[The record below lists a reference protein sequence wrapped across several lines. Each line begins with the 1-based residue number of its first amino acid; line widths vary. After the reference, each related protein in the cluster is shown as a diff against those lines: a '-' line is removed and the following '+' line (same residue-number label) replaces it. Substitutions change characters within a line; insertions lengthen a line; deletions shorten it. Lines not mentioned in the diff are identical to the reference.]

1 MSDNPN
7 WWSLDNHL
15 LVHALNINGRTKGD
29 YEKDLNKPLPSVGEV
44 SCSIVSPLTQGA
56 YGSSGVVLAPTTP
69 TRVSYADVGTFYPKG
84 VDVSKES
91 RTARGKMWSSDE
103 MSMEQL
109 AYLTLA
115 CSSYNEVLVNAAET
129 RIIGVFGGW
138 DENIEEFVQ
147 GKAEVLRSGD
157 PEKYEIPHCTL
168 MANALLQAD
177 FYIHKKRAVDTWSGC
192 WEMQDL
198 LGEHRKKYEHP
209 QYFADAVV
217 AGDVTVDK
225 LLEGI
230 DRTKVF
236 GGSFIRQQI
245 TSEHKAYLSEA
256 LASSVSES

>member
-1 MSDNPN
+1 MTDNPN
-7 WWSLDNHL
+7 WWSLKNFL
-15 LVHALNINGRTKGD
+15 LLHAINANRDTKGD
-29 YEKDLNKPLPSVGEV
+29 YEKDLQNPVPQVGEI
-44 SCSIVSPLTQGA
+44 SCSVVSPLTQGA

-69 TRVSYADVGTFYPKG
+69 TRVSYADVGTFYPEG
-84 VDVSKES
+84 VDVSKEQ
-91 RTARGKMWSSDE
+91 RTARGKMWAPDE

-109 AYLTLA
+109 TYLSLA
-115 CSSYNEVLVNAAET
+115 CSSYNEVLVDAVNT
-129 RIIGVFGGW
+129 RIIGVFGGTE
-138 DENIEEFVQ
+138 DIGDFVQ
-147 GKAEVLRSGD
+147 GKGVALRDGD
-157 PEKYEIPHCTL
+157 PERYEIPQCKL
-168 MANALLQAD
+168 MANALLQAG

-217 AGDVTVDK
+217 AGEITMDQ

-236 GGSFIRQQI
+236 GGGFIRQQI
-245 TSEHKAYLSEA
+245 TPEHKQYLAEA